1 MEVDIAGMTA
11 CAPIQPNFGFGYTQI
26 LDAIAREDANFA
38 RVLASY
44 NKYR

>member
-1 MEVDIAGMTA
+1 MTA

-38 RVLASY
+38 RVLVSY